1 MRKSYRFFN
10 MILCICLLTFFFYL
24 GYLIRYPASS
34 YFQGWLSLLAFVALL
49 LATQNLI
56 HVFIGQM
63 QLAHPLTWQIFAV
76 LACDFMW
83 IYLFLSFGS
92 GSIEEALLEMGKMFV
107 GFLIAHSIVFGEYVL
122 TKHLIA
128 SK

>member
-1 MRKSYRFFN
+1 MAN
-10 MILCICLLTFFFYL
+10 TAACLCLLALFFYL
-24 GYLIRYPASS
+24 GYMLLYPSAASLEQWIWVFSLI
-34 YFQGWLSLLAFVALL
+34 VLL
-49 LATQNLI
+49 LGTQSLI

-63 QLAHPLTWQIFAV
+63 QLAHPLAWQIFAV

-92 GSIEEALLEMGKMFV
+92 GTIEEAILQISKMFV
-107 GFLIAHSIVFGEYVL
+107 GFLIAHGIVFGEYLL
-122 TKHLIA
+122 TKRLTA